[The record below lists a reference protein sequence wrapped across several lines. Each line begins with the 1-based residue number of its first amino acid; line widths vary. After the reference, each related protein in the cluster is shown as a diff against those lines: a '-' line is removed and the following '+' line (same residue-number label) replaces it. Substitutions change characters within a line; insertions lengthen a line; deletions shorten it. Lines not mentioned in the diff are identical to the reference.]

1 MFLILGS
8 KEINKTLSF
17 PSTILQSSVMF
28 LVKCT
33 AFYYDAKN
41 TMTFHSTYEV
51 LCFKTMAKRDILIL
65 LFKKPTETNKQKKAH
80 VLHSQI
86 LHGSLTVKRASPQKA
101 CSHSSER
108 KLNSSSNGV
117 TSDLILTETSIS
129 MHLC

>member
-17 PSTILQSSVMF
+17 PSTILQSSVMS

-41 TMTFHSTYEV
+41 TMTFHSIYEV

-65 LFKKPTETNKQKKAH
+65 LFKKPTGEKKKPTYFTAKSYTAACQSKGPH
-80 VLHSQI
+80 P
-86 LHGSLTVKRASPQKA
+86 KRPVVIPQKENEIA
-101 CSHSSER
+101 LQME
-108 KLNSSSNGV
+108 LPM
-117 TSDLILTETSIS
+117 T
-129 MHLC
+129 